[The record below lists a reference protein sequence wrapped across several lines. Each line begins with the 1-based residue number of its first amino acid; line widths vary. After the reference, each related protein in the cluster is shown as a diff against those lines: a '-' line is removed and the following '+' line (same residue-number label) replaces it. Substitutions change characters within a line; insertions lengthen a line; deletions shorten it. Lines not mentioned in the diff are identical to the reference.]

1 MSGKIITPDC
11 YRGICY
17 YGVRSVF
24 LVGIT
29 PVILKNKG
37 WGGYE
42 ITSTECLLWWFCL
55 REW

>member
-24 LVGIT
+24 PLGYHLLSLRT
-29 PVILKNKG
+29 KG
-37 WGGYE
+37 WGGKK
-42 ITSTECLLWWFCL
+42 SPQ
-55 REW
+55 RNVR